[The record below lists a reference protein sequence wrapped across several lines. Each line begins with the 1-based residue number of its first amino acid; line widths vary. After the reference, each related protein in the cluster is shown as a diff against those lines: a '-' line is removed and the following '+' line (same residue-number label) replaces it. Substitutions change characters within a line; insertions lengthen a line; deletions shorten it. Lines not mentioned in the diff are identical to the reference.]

1 MQPTP
6 QGKGPRPGLPNNK
19 PKTNPILTAVKAWAA
34 TLPPS
39 HSNLADTLALTAPK
53 RWVVYE
59 PMVLLPAGSLTNP
72 IWESILNHAQIDP
85 SPLWTRI
92 LESISRTTKST
103 LTHLAVNEGIPLQR
117 EEKDDYNILRSP
129 TGLRIL
135 HGDFGPVV
143 SSPTP
148 TQQDFREA
156 FWVTTR
162 QNGIVQTWAPRY
174 TMFSR
179 GNVTE
184 KARLLD
190 FHSSQSLVSHR
201 VEGSRLRNGWAVDLY
216 GGIGYFVFSYAR
228 LGLRVL
234 AWEINPWSVEGLR
247 RGAGMNGWDVRVVG
261 DQELVGSPG
270 EAIFG
275 MNRKGEE
282 GEENRIVVFLQDNRH
297 AEGIVREL
305 RLDGRDVDV
314 VHVNCGL
321 LPSGTDTWRPALNI
335 LGEGEGWL
343 HLHENVGV
351 GDIESR
357 REEIG
362 GIFNGWLEVEG
373 GGRTA
378 EVEHVEKV
386 KTFAPGV
393 WHCVFDVYVSGGR
406 GPT

>member
-6 QGKGPRPGLPNNK
+6 QGKGPRPKNK
-19 PKTNPILTAVKAWAA
+19 PKPNPILTAVKAWAA

-39 HSNLADTLALTAPK
+39 HSDQADTLALTAPK

-59 PMVLLPAGSLTNP
+59 PMVLLPAGSFTNP
-72 IWESILNHAQIDP
+72 IWESILNDQQIDP
-85 SPLWTRI
+85 SQLWTDI
-92 LESISRTTKST
+92 LESISRTTKSV

-117 EEKDDYNILRSP
+117 SGEEENILRSP

-143 SSPTP
+143 TSPVP
-148 TQQDFREA
+148 TEQDFEQA

-162 QNGIVQTWAPRY
+162 QNGISQTWAPRY

-201 VEGSRLRNGWAVDLY
+201 VEGGRLRNGWAVDLY

-247 RGAGMNGWDVRVVG
+247 RGAGMNGWEVRVVR
-261 DQELVGSPG
+261 DTQVAGSAG
-270 EAIFG
+270 EVIFG
-275 MNRKGEE
+275 TDGK

-305 RLDGRDVDV
+305 RLGGRDVDV

-321 LPSGTDTWRPALNI
+321 LPASTDTWQPALRI

-362 GIFNGWLEVEG
+362 GIFNGWLDVEG